1 VKTDFHWQRYIK
13 IALLIIG
20 LIFVFMLRIELG
32 KALIPFFLALIIASI
47 IEPLIVFF
55 QSKLHFNRTLASG
68 LSLIFAVAII
78 TALLA
83 IVLVYGVNQIF
94 SFASQLPKNQQKIA
108 TDISNLL
115 KKLKEFYPK
124 LPHESLGYL
133 ESILSN
139 VFVSLQ
145 SIVTKTLNVILTWA
159 ASVPTLLIVILIT
172 LLATYFISKD
182 RFHIANAILH
192 FLPLNWQKNFKIA
205 ATKAIREIIGFIK
218 GQIFL
223 SLLTLLLSMIFL
235 GFFLKSPYWMI
246 LAVILAILDMIPVL
260 GPGLILLPWGIIAL
274 FMGYI
279 RATWVTL
286 VLYVVIIVTRQGLQ
300 PKVLGSYTGIHP
312 LLMLF
317 SIYAGLMIFGVWGLF
332 LGPII
337 LIILRAFI
345 GFLKTI
351 PKNQ

>member
-1 VKTDFHWQRYIK
+1 MKTDNSWQRYIG
-13 IALLIIG
+13 ITLLIIG
-20 LIFVFMLRIELG
+20 LILAFLLRHELG
-32 KALIPFFLALIIASI
+32 KALIPFFLALIIASS
-47 IEPLIVFF
+47 IEPLIVFS
-55 QSKLHFNRTLASG
+55 QTKLHFNRTLASS
-68 LSLIFAVAII
+68 LSLILAVAMI
-78 TALLA
+78 TALLG
-83 IVLVYGVNQIF
+83 IILVYGVNQIF
-94 SFASQLPKNQQKIA
+94 SLASQLPKNQQKII

-115 KKLKEFYPK
+115 TKLKELYPR
-124 LPHESLGYL
+124 LPPESLGYL

-139 VFVSLQ
+139 VFASLQ
-145 SIVTKTLNVILTWA
+145 SMITKTLNAILTWA
-159 ASVPTLLIVILIT
+159 ASVPSLLIVLLIT

-182 RFHIANAILH
+182 RLRIANTILQL
-192 FLPLNWQKNFKIA
+192 LPQNWQKDFKIA

-235 GFFLKSPYWMI
+235 GFFLKSPYWMV

-274 FMGYI
+274 FLGYMKV
-279 RATWVTL
+279 TWVTL

-300 PKVLGSYTGIHP
+300 PKILGSYTGIHP

-337 LIILRAFI
+337 LIVARAFA

-351 PKNQ
+351 S